1 MPHCSV
7 GGRLHLGH
15 LMNHFC
21 GNGCKCFI
29 HAVYAKE
36 AFGLEEYAACTAE
49 GPCFHADSRDILVE
63 FFPALPPR
71 HRQDASAARAQLRR
85 ASRTAKD
92 DFCCFSP
99 TCHPPVP
106 ETDPPVTSPVNQLC
120 HSCPQLSPCHADGDR
135 ELSISTN
142 HPSDRCKTLI
152 SSKGRVRYL
161 RVAVHFA
168 SSEDCLHMI
177 I

>member
-36 AFGLEEYAACTAE
+36 AFGLEEYAASTAE
-49 GPCFHADSRDILVE
+49 GPCFHAESPDIFSE

-71 HRQDASAARAQLRR
+71 HLQDVSAARARLRR
-85 ASRTAKD
+85 ASRAAKLR
-92 DFCCFSP
+92 FFP
-99 TCHPPVP
+99 TCHPPVLKR
-106 ETDPPVTSPVNQLC
+106 T
-120 HSCPQLSPCHADGDR
+120 HLSLH
-135 ELSISTN
+135 LSISSAIPA
-142 HPSDRCKTLI
+142 HSSAPVTLTVTG
-152 SSKGRVRYL
+152 S
-161 RVAVHFA
+161 
-168 SSEDCLHMI
+168 CLFLPITRLTGVKHCYFPTSTI
-177 I
+177 

>member
-1 MPHCSV
+1 MK
-7 GGRLHLGH
+7 
-15 LMNHFC
+15 HFLRQR
-21 GNGCKCFI
+21 FI

-71 HRQDASAARAQLRR
+71 HLQDASAARARLRR
-85 ASRTAKD
+85 ASRAAKD

-142 HPSDRCKTLI
+142 HPSDRCKTFQILPTPVKNSATQDFLSHLVELSAI
-152 SSKGRVRYL
+152 KSLLTAVR
-161 RVAVHFA
+161 R
-168 SSEDCLHMI
+168 
-177 I
+177 